1 MKDAS
6 ETVVADDVDAR
17 TSASK
22 AARNE
27 DKPIANDV

>member
-1 MKDAS
+1 MKEAS
-6 ETVVADDVDAR
+6 ETVAADDVDAR

-27 DKPIANDV
+27 PDIMVSVV